1 MLDKVSIKNVG
12 LVISSFISLAVFNQN
27 VYASDWICSP
37 IGGKSII
44 VTSKITVEDSE
55 FPIGPIQLSGLSTS
69 GGTIKGK
76 GFNYSLETVGH
87 YENDSFFRFR
97 GRVIEYDPEGP
108 IEYIN
113 YYDFDADKK
122 AKNGTLIRR
131 YVSALDNVQYLF
143 WAYSCDGLG

>member
-1 MLDKVSIKNVG
+1 MGQYNCRA
-12 LVISSFISLAVFNQN
+12 SLHQ
-27 VYASDWICSP
+27 
-37 IGGKSII
+37 
-44 VTSKITVEDSE
+44 VE
-55 FPIGPIQLSGLSTS
+55 
-69 GGTIKGK
+69 TIKGK

-122 AKNGTLIRR
+122 ANQ
-131 YVSALDNVQYLF
+131 D
-143 WAYSCDGLG
+143 